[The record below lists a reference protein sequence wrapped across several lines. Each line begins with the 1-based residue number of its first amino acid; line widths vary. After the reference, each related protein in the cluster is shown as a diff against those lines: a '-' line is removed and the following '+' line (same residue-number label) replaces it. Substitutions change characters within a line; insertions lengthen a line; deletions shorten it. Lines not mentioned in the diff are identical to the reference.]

1 MPVNPNKQ
9 MTARERQREA
19 IRRLVVDRDVPTRTP
34 RPPRGNQEADT
45 RDVERGLEKLGRVIG
60 H

>member
-1 MPVNPNKQ
+1 MTVNPNKQ

-19 IRRLVVDRDVPTRTP
+19 IRRLVVDRHGSPSAQTR
-34 RPPRGNQEADT
+34 PRGNQEADA

>member
-1 MPVNPNKQ
+1 MTVDPNKQ

-19 IRRLVVDRDVPTRTP
+19 IRRMVVDRHVPSP
-34 RPPRGNQEADT
+34 KARPPRGNQEADS
-45 RDVERGLEKLGRVIG
+45 RDVDRGLEKLGRVIG